1 MYIDKSCSAGA
12 LIIKF
17 NILKKKRFCNVILSY
32 SKKALQTH
40 TGKCIFVFN
49 MEIMVK
55 HECSILL
62 QKNLSI

>member
-40 TGKCIFVFN
+40 TGIYFCVQYGN
-49 MEIMVK
+49 NGETRM
-55 HECSILL
+55 
-62 QKNLSI
+62 